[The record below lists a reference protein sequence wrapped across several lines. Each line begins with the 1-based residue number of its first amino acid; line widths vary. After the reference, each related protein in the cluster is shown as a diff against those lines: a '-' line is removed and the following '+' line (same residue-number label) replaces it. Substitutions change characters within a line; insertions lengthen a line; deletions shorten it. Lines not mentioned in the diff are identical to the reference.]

1 MEKRRFMKENKGYSL
16 IELIIV
22 LAIIVVMTGVSMV
35 TITII
40 HNARAREAS
49 TKFENALSELQ
60 QNAKGKMCVV
70 SDTNEP
76 DDRFALAIYKDNSKY
91 YMKRGYYLGNNL
103 DMSKSTSYLFV
114 DSENGNGGKGE
125 SFSAYIKVKYVDES
139 GVERDITE
147 MDDKPVYIIYDRQG
161 MCIYGNGKFNFY
173 RDKKDSLLNTVV
185 LNKNGSHTSN

>member
-70 SDTNEP
+70 SDINEP
-76 DDRFALAIYKDNSKY
+76 DYRFALAIYKDNSK
-91 YMKRGYYLGNNL
+91 GNNL

>member
-60 QNAKGKMCVV
+60 QNAKGKMCG
-70 SDTNEP
+70 
-76 DDRFALAIYKDNSKY
+76 IGYK
-91 YMKRGYYLGNNL
+91 
-103 DMSKSTSYLFV
+103 
-114 DSENGNGGKGE
+114 
-125 SFSAYIKVKYVDES
+125 
-139 GVERDITE
+139 
-147 MDDKPVYIIYDRQG
+147 
-161 MCIYGNGKFNFY
+161 
-173 RDKKDSLLNTVV
+173 
-185 LNKNGSHTSN
+185 